1 MTDVVCVGVP
11 RNALEIA
18 ICDREGKPLKQVDV
32 YARWEDRPIWL
43 ARFEL
48 TKDDIRK
55 LADGL
60 AAAAK

>member
-1 MTDVVCVGVP
+1 MTDVVCVGEP
-11 RNALEIA
+11 RNTLEIA
-18 ICDREGKPLKQVDV
+18 IGDREGKPLKQVDV
-32 YARWEDRPIWL
+32 YIRRGTRLVWR

-55 LADGL
+55 LAEGL